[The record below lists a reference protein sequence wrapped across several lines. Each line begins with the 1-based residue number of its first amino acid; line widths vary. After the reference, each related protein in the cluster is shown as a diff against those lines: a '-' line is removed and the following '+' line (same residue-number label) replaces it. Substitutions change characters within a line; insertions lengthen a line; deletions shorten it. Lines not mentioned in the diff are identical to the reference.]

1 MTGVTLVHVPYRGAG
16 PALVD
21 LLGGQGN
28 APHCFP
34 KNADDMRYST
44 SPLPGIPAWEASGKQ
59 AGAFPRA
66 ARYPTARKASGRI
79 LGLPWGSPIARVP
92 LPIFCDVLPAREGS
106 DAFPSSETARL
117 HHASRWRG
125 SGEPEHRIACAV
137 WPGSHST
144 QQNRRCGASHPPL
157 DAMSRSGIRRCDLGA
172 AWVDV
177 GTGA

>member
-1 MTGVTLVHVPYRGAG
+1 MCRIAAQAPRLSICSADRATRLTASRKMPMICGIRPVRF
-16 PALVD
+16 PAS
-21 LLGGQGN
+21 Q
-28 APHCFP
+28 
-34 KNADDMRYST
+34 
-44 SPLPGIPAWEASGKQ
+44 AWEASGKQ